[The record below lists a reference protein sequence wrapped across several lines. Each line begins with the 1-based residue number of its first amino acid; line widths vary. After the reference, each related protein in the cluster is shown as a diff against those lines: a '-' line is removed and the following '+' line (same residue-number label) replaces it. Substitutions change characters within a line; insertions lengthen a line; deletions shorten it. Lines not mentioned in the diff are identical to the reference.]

1 MGFYVLFRILECFE
15 ILSMFQASRMR
26 EVADK
31 VQEDIDTKEAKSLMN
46 NIIVKSNDGL
56 TTLTYE
62 GSLSETNFKLFK
74 RLGYNIEEV
83 SDNHYKLDW

>member
-1 MGFYVLFRILECFE
+1 
-15 ILSMFQASRMR
+15 MFQASKMR

-56 TTLTYE
+56 TTLTYK

-83 SDNHYKLDW
+83 SDNHYNLDW

>member
-1 MGFYVLFRILECFE
+1 
-15 ILSMFQASRMR
+15 MFQASKMR

-56 TTLTYE
+56 TTLNHE
-62 GSLSETNFKLFK
+62 GSLSATNFKLFK
-74 RLGYNIEEV
+74 RLGYNIEEI
-83 SDNHYKLDW
+83 SDNNYKLKW